1 MRISQITGNNK
12 RPPIWRFFILHMI
25 NDKIARNIATGVQHL
40 LQTRREFNLAGEIF
54 SLQATPKQM
63 EHQ

>member
-1 MRISQITGNNK
+1 MAV
-12 RPPIWRFFILHMI
+12 FILHMI
-25 NDKIARNIATGVQHL
+25 NDEIARNIATGMQHL